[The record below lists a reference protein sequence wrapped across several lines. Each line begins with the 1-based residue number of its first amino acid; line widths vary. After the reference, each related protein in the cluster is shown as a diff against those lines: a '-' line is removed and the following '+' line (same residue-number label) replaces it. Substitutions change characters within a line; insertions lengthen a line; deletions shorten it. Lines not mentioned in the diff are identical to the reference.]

1 MTILYDVLLDSVTG
15 DLPLNPILS
24 NSVAKVGQ
32 SAAIATKTHL
42 GEVLFDTSRG
52 LPYIA
57 WGQQK
62 PLRVDE
68 VSDFVK
74 RTIAGLDGVTRITQW
89 EASFSAQDRQLT
101 IVGTVMVEDGSE
113 FEITV
118 SPAGTGNRGTQSTF
132 TILGLPRVHFMGVR

>member
-1 MTILYDVLLDSVTG
+1 MTILYDVLLDPDTG

-24 NSVAKVGQ
+24 NGAAKVGQ
-32 SAAIATKTHL
+32 SAFIATKTHL

-52 LPYIA
+52 LPYMV

-62 PLRVDE
+62 PLGVDE

-74 RTIAGLDGVTRITQW
+74 RTIAGLNGVTRITEW
-89 EASFSAQDRQLT
+89 TATFSAQDRKLT
-101 IVGTVMVEDGSE
+101 IVGTIMVEDGSE

-118 SPAGTGNRGTQSTF
+118 SPAGAGNRGTQSFF
-132 TILGLPRVHFMGVR
+132 TIAGLPRVHFKGVR